1 MDNVNTT
8 DMENYAKKMD
18 EKYADKA
25 ADKAGYQ
32 EFKDNFKDL
41 VEKNFEDKGIHDVEV
56 ENRLVDKV
64 NETYDAFTIKH
75 TGSDVGVNISVT
87 EAYAAYA
94 KDETDMK
101 TIAGAM
107 VDRTVQALQNAPTI
121 SNGINDIQN
130 YDVMKN
136 KLVME
141 VVSAE
146 TNAELLETVPHKDI
160 EDMAVIYRFDVKDIV
175 GEGASVVVTNKM
187 LDNYGVTPEQ
197 LHTDAVKNA
206 PEIRP
211 IVIQGMAEVLAKQMG
226 VEDLEMLGLNIPPE
240 QEQIFVA
247 SVPDN
252 VHGAG
257 VLAYE
262 DFMDK
267 AAERAGGDFYILP
280 SSIHEL
286 LIVPDN
292 GMMDLKS
299 LENMVREVNATTVD
313 PSEKL
318 TDNVYHYDSKD
329 KIFELGEKHLL
340 REAVKER
347 EAEMGQKSGEKKSL
361 IGELKAAKEE
371 ASKRPEKDV
380 IDKGVKSKGDVAI

>member
-1 MDNVNTT
+1 MDNFNTT

-18 EKYADKA
+18 ERFADKA
-25 ADKAGYQ
+25 ADKADYQ
-32 EFKDNFKDL
+32 EFKGAFKDL
-41 VEKNFEDKGIHDVEV
+41 VEKTFVDKGIHDVEV

-87 EAYAAYA
+87 EAYSAYA
-94 KDETDMK
+94 KDEADIK
-101 TIAGAM
+101 TIANAM
-107 VDRTVQALQNAPTI
+107 VNRTVEALLNAPVI
-121 SNGINDIQN
+121 SDGINDIQN

-175 GEGASVVVTNKM
+175 GEGATVIVTNKM
-187 LDNYGVTPEQ
+187 LDNYGITPDQ
-197 LHTDAVKNA
+197 LHEDAVKNA

-226 VEDLEMLGLNIPPE
+226 VEEMEMLGLNIPPE

-257 VLAYE
+257 ILAYE

-267 AAERAGGDFYILP
+267 ASERVGNQSFFILP

-292 GMMDLKS
+292 GMMDLHS
-299 LENMVREVNATTVD
+299 LEQMVREVNATTVD

-318 TDNVYHYDSKD
+318 TDNVYHYDAQD
-329 KIFELGEKHLL
+329 KVFELGEKYVE
-340 REAVKER
+340 RQAAKERGEVKE
-347 EAEMGQKSGEKKSL
+347 AGAKKSL
-361 IGELKAAKEE
+361 LGELKAAKAE
-371 ASKRPEKDV
+371 AAKEPHKDV

>member
-1 MDNVNTT
+1 MDNYNTT

-18 EKYADKA
+18 ERFADKA
-25 ADKAGYQ
+25 ADKADYQ
-32 EFKDNFKDL
+32 EFKENFKDL
-41 VEKNFEDKGIHDVEV
+41 VEKTFEDKGIHDIEV

-64 NETYDAFTIKH
+64 NETYDAFTVKH
-75 TGSDVGVNISVT
+75 TGSDVGVNISVS
-87 EAYAAYA
+87 EAYSKYIWEDA
-94 KDETDMK
+94 DLNN
-101 TIAGAM
+101 IASVM
-107 VDRTVQALQNAPTI
+107 VDRTVEALQNAPSI

-146 TNAELLETVPHKDI
+146 ANAELLETIPHKDI
-160 EDMAVIYRFDVKDIV
+160 EDMAVVYRFDVKDIV
-175 GEGASVVVTNKM
+175 GEGATVIVTNKM

-197 LHTDAVKNA
+197 LHADAVKNA

-280 SSIHEL
+280 SSIHEV

-292 GMMDLKS
+292 GMMDLAS

-347 EAEMGQKSGEKKSL
+347 NAEMGQKTEGKKSL
-361 IGELKAAKEE
+361 LGELKAAKEE
-371 ASKRPEKDV
+371 ASKHPEKDV
-380 IDKGVKSKGDVAI
+380 IDKGTKSKGDAAL

>member
-1 MDNVNTT
+1 MENFNTT

-18 EKYADKA
+18 EKFADKA
-25 ADKAGYQ
+25 ADKVDYQ

-41 VEKNFEDKGIHDVEV
+41 VEKTFEDKGIHDVEV
-56 ENRLVDKV
+56 ENRLVDKI

-87 EAYAAYA
+87 EAYRAYA
-94 KDETDMK
+94 TDEADIK
-101 TIAGAM
+101 TIANAM
-107 VDRTVQALQNAPTI
+107 VNRTVEALLNAPVI
-121 SNGINDIQN
+121 SEGINDIQN

-160 EDMAVIYRFDVKDIV
+160 EDMAVVYRFDVKDIV
-175 GEGASVVVTNKM
+175 GEGATVIVTNKM
-187 LDNYGVTPEQ
+187 LDNYGITPEQ
-197 LHTDAVKNA
+197 LHEDALKNA

-226 VEDLEMLGLNIPPE
+226 VEDMEMLGLNIPPE

-257 VLAYE
+257 ILAYE

-267 AAERAGGDFYILP
+267 ASERVGNQSFFILP

-292 GMMDLKS
+292 GMMDLHS
-299 LENMVREVNATTVD
+299 LEQMVREVNATTVD

-318 TDNVYHYDSKD
+318 TDNVYHYDATD
-329 KIFELGEKHLL
+329 KIFELGGKFVERQAAKEK
-340 REAVKER
+340 ASVKE
-347 EAEMGQKSGEKKSL
+347 AGEKKSL
-361 IGELKAAKEE
+361 LGELKAAKEE
-371 ASKRPEKDV
+371 ASKHSEKDV

>member
-1 MDNVNTT
+1 MDNFTTT

-18 EKYADKA
+18 EKFADKA
-25 ADKAGYQ
+25 ADKADYQ

-41 VEKNFEDKGIHDVEV
+41 VEKTFEDKGIHDVEV

-87 EAYAAYA
+87 EAYRAYA
-94 KDETDMK
+94 TDEADIN
-101 TIAGAM
+101 TIANAM
-107 VDRTVQALQNAPTI
+107 VNRTVEALLNAPVI
-121 SNGINDIQN
+121 SEGINDIQN

-146 TNAELLETVPHKDI
+146 TNAELLATVPHKDI
-160 EDMAVIYRFDVKDIV
+160 EDMAVVYRFDVKDIV
-175 GEGASVVVTNKM
+175 GEGATVIVTNKM
-187 LDNYGVTPEQ
+187 LDNYGITPEQ
-197 LHTDAVKNA
+197 LHADAVKNA

-226 VEDLEMLGLNIPPE
+226 VEDMEMLGLNIPPE

-257 VLAYE
+257 ILAYE

-267 AAERAGGDFYILP
+267 ASERVGNQSFFILP

-292 GMMDLKS
+292 GMMDLHS
-299 LENMVREVNATTVD
+299 LEQMVREVNATTVD

-318 TDNVYHYDSKD
+318 TDNVYHYDAKD
-329 KIFELGEKHLL
+329 KIFELGGKFVERQEAKEK
-340 REAVKER
+340 ASVKE
-347 EAEMGQKSGEKKSL
+347 AGEKKSL
-361 IGELKAAKEE
+361 LGELKAAKEE
-371 ASKRPEKDV
+371 ASKHSEKDV

>member
-1 MDNVNTT
+1 MDNVNTKNIESYEQK
-8 DMENYAKKMD
+8 ME
-18 EKYADKA
+18 EKYSGRDADKM
-25 ADKAGYQ
+25 GYQ
-32 EFKDNFKDL
+32 EFKKEFADT
-41 VEKNFEDKGIHDVEV
+41 VEKSFNARGIHDVEI
-56 ENRLVDKV
+56 ENRLVDKI
-64 NETYDAFTIKH
+64 NESYDAFTVKH
-75 TGSDVGVNISVT
+75 TGSDVGVNISVS
-87 EAYAAYA
+87 EAYEAYVNHDVGITEIAAEMT
-94 KDETDMK
+94 K
-101 TIAGAM
+101 
-107 VDRTVQALQNAPTI
+107 RTAEALENAPVI
-121 SNGINDIQN
+121 SDSISDIQN
-130 YDVMKN
+130 YDVMKH

-141 VVSAE
+141 VVSLE
-146 TNAELLETVPHKDI
+146 TNAELLQTVPHKDI

-175 GEGASVVVTNKM
+175 GEGATVVITNQM
-187 LDNYGVTPEQ
+187 IDNYGITPDQ
-197 LHTDAVKNA
+197 LHEDALKNA

-267 AAERAGGDFYILP
+267 AAEKVGGDFYILP
-280 SSIHEL
+280 SSIHEI

-292 GMMDLKS
+292 GMMDLAS

-318 TDNVYHYDSKD
+318 TDSVYHYDSKD

-347 EAEMGQKSGEKKSL
+347 EAEMDQGEKRSLLGDLKS
-361 IGELKAAKEE
+361 AKEE
-371 ASKRPEKDV
+371 ASKQPKKDAPD
-380 IDKGVKSKGDVAI
+380 IGTKTKGGEAL

>member
-1 MDNVNTT
+1 MDNFTTT

-18 EKYADKA
+18 EKFADKA
-25 ADKAGYQ
+25 ADKVDYQ

-41 VEKNFEDKGIHDVEV
+41 VEKTFEDKGIHDVEV

-87 EAYAAYA
+87 EAYRAYA
-94 KDETDMK
+94 TDEADIK
-101 TIAGAM
+101 TIANAM
-107 VDRTVQALQNAPTI
+107 VNRTVEALLNAPVI
-121 SNGINDIQN
+121 SEGINDIQN

-146 TNAELLETVPHKDI
+146 TNAELLATVPHKDI
-160 EDMAVIYRFDVKDIV
+160 EDMAVVYRFDVKDIV
-175 GEGASVVVTNKM
+175 GEGATVIVTNKM
-187 LDNYGVTPEQ
+187 LDNYGITPEQ
-197 LHTDAVKNA
+197 LHEDALKNA

-226 VEDLEMLGLNIPPE
+226 VEDMEMLGLNIPPE

-257 VLAYE
+257 ILAYE

-267 AAERAGGDFYILP
+267 ASERVGNQSFFILP

-292 GMMDLKS
+292 GMMDLHS
-299 LENMVREVNATTVD
+299 LEQMVREVNATTVD

-318 TDNVYHYDSKD
+318 TDNVYHYDAKD
-329 KIFELGEKHLL
+329 KIFELGGKFVERQAAKEK
-340 REAVKER
+340 ASVKE
-347 EAEMGQKSGEKKSL
+347 AGEKKSL
-361 IGELKAAKEE
+361 LGELKAAKEE
-371 ASKRPEKDV
+371 ASKHSEKDV

>member
-1 MDNVNTT
+1 MDNFTTT

-18 EKYADKA
+18 EKFADKA
-25 ADKAGYQ
+25 ADKADYQ
-32 EFKDNFKDL
+32 EFKADFKDL
-41 VEKNFEDKGIHDVEV
+41 VEKTFEDKGIHDVEV

-87 EAYAAYA
+87 EAYRAYA
-94 KDETDMK
+94 TDEADIK
-101 TIAGAM
+101 TIANAM
-107 VDRTVQALQNAPTI
+107 VNRTVEALLNAPVI
-121 SNGINDIQN
+121 SEGINDIQN
-130 YDVMKN
+130 YEVMKN

-160 EDMAVIYRFDVKDIV
+160 EDMAVVYRFDVKDIV
-175 GEGASVVVTNKM
+175 GEGATVIVTNKM
-187 LDNYGVTPEQ
+187 LDNYGITPEQ
-197 LHTDAVKNA
+197 LHADAVKNA

-226 VEDLEMLGLNIPPE
+226 VEDMEMLGLNIPPE

-252 VHGAG
+252 IHGAG
-257 VLAYE
+257 ILAYE

-267 AAERAGGDFYILP
+267 ASERVGNQSFFILP

-292 GMMDLKS
+292 GMMDLHS
-299 LENMVREVNATTVD
+299 LEQMVREVNATTVD

-318 TDNVYHYDSKD
+318 TDNVYHYDAKD
-329 KIFELGEKHLL
+329 KIFELGGKFVERQEAREK
-340 REAVKER
+340 ASVKE
-347 EAEMGQKSGEKKSL
+347 AGEKKSL
-361 IGELKAAKEE
+361 LGELKAAKEE
-371 ASKRPEKDV
+371 ASKHSEKDV

>member
-1 MDNVNTT
+1 MDNFNTT

-18 EKYADKA
+18 EKFADKA
-25 ADKAGYQ
+25 ADKADYQ
-32 EFKDNFKDL
+32 EFKDSFKDL
-41 VEKNFEDKGIHDVEV
+41 VEKTFEDKGIHNVEV

-64 NETYDAFTIKH
+64 NETYDALTIKH
-75 TGSDVGVNISVT
+75 IGSDVGVNISVT
-87 EAYAAYA
+87 EAYRAYA
-94 KDETDMK
+94 TDEADIN
-101 TIAGAM
+101 TIANAM
-107 VDRTVQALQNAPTI
+107 VNRTVEALLNAPVI
-121 SNGINDIQN
+121 SEGINDIQN

-160 EDMAVIYRFDVKDIV
+160 EDMAVVYRFDVKDIV
-175 GEGASVVVTNKM
+175 GEGATVIVTNKM
-187 LDNYGVTPEQ
+187 LDNYGITPEQ
-197 LHTDAVKNA
+197 LHEDAVKNA

-226 VEDLEMLGLNIPPE
+226 VEDMEMLGLNIPPE

-257 VLAYE
+257 ILAYE

-267 AAERAGGDFYILP
+267 ASERVGNQSFFILP

-292 GMMDLKS
+292 GMMDLHS
-299 LENMVREVNATTVD
+299 LEQMVREVNATTVD

-318 TDNVYHYDSKD
+318 TDNVYHYDATD
-329 KIFELGEKHLL
+329 KIFELGGKFVERQAAKEK
-340 REAVKER
+340 ASVKE
-347 EAEMGQKSGEKKSL
+347 AGEKKSL
-361 IGELKAAKEE
+361 LGELKAAKEE
-371 ASKRPEKDV
+371 ASKHSEKDV

>member
-1 MDNVNTT
+1 MDNYNTT

-18 EKYADKA
+18 ERFADKA
-25 ADKAGYQ
+25 ADKADYQ
-32 EFKDNFKDL
+32 EFKENFKDL
-41 VEKNFEDKGIHDVEV
+41 VEKTFEDKGIHDIEV

-64 NETYDAFTIKH
+64 NETYDAFTVKH
-75 TGSDVGVNISVT
+75 TGSDVGVNISVS
-87 EAYAAYA
+87 EAYSKYIWEDA
-94 KDETDMK
+94 DLNN
-101 TIAGAM
+101 IASVM
-107 VDRTVQALQNAPTI
+107 VDRTVEALQNAPSI

-146 TNAELLETVPHKDI
+146 ANAELLETIPHKDI
-160 EDMAVIYRFDVKDIV
+160 EDMAVVYRFDVKDIV
-175 GEGASVVVTNKM
+175 GEGATVIVTNKM

-197 LHTDAVKNA
+197 LHADAVKNA

-280 SSIHEL
+280 SSIHEV

-292 GMMDLKS
+292 GMMDLAA
-299 LENMVREVNATTVD
+299 LENMVSRKCCFHIFISNICNCLTSLAVTIFVKCLR
-313 PSEKL
+313 KL
-318 TDNVYHYDSKD
+318 
-329 KIFELGEKHLL
+329 
-340 REAVKER
+340 
-347 EAEMGQKSGEKKSL
+347 
-361 IGELKAAKEE
+361 
-371 ASKRPEKDV
+371 
-380 IDKGVKSKGDVAI
+380 

>member
-1 MDNVNTT
+1 MDNFTTT

-18 EKYADKA
+18 EKFADRVADKA
-25 ADKAGYQ
+25 DYQ
-32 EFKDNFKDL
+32 EFKNDFKNL
-41 VEKNFEDKGIHDVEV
+41 VEKTFEDKGIHDVEV

-75 TGSDVGVNISVT
+75 TGSDVGVNISIT
-87 EAYAAYA
+87 EAYRAYA
-94 KDETDMK
+94 TDEADIK
-101 TIAGAM
+101 TIANAM
-107 VDRTVQALQNAPTI
+107 VNRTVEALLNAPVI
-121 SNGINDIQN
+121 SEGINDIQN
-130 YDVMKN
+130 YEVMKN

-146 TNAELLETVPHKDI
+146 TNAELLATVPHKDI
-160 EDMAVIYRFDVKDIV
+160 EDMAVVYRFDVKDIV
-175 GEGASVVVTNKM
+175 GEGATVIVTNKM
-187 LDNYGVTPEQ
+187 LDNYGITPEQ
-197 LHTDAVKNA
+197 LHADAVKNA

-226 VEDLEMLGLNIPPE
+226 VEDMEMLGLNIPPE

-257 VLAYE
+257 ILAYE

-267 AAERAGGDFYILP
+267 ASERVGNQSFFILP

-292 GMMDLKS
+292 GMMDLHS
-299 LENMVREVNATTVD
+299 LEQMVREVNATTVD

-318 TDNVYHYDSKD
+318 TDNVYHYDAKD
-329 KIFELGEKHLL
+329 KIFELGGKFVERQEAKEK
-340 REAVKER
+340 ASVKE
-347 EAEMGQKSGEKKSL
+347 AGEKKSL
-361 IGELKAAKEE
+361 LGELKAAKEE
-371 ASKRPEKDV
+371 ASKHPEKDV

>member
-1 MDNVNTT
+1 
-8 DMENYAKKMD
+8 MD
-18 EKYADKA
+18 ERFADKA
-25 ADKAGYQ
+25 ADKADYQ
-32 EFKDNFKDL
+32 EFKENFKDL
-41 VEKNFEDKGIHDVEV
+41 VEKTFEDKGIHDIEV

-64 NETYDAFTIKH
+64 NETYDAFTVKH
-75 TGSDVGVNISVT
+75 TGSDVGVNISVS
-87 EAYAAYA
+87 EAYSKYIWEDA
-94 KDETDMK
+94 DLNN
-101 TIAGAM
+101 IASVM
-107 VDRTVQALQNAPTI
+107 VDRTVEALQNAPSI

-146 TNAELLETVPHKDI
+146 ANAELLETIPHKDI
-160 EDMAVIYRFDVKDIV
+160 EDMAVVYRFDVKDIV
-175 GEGASVVVTNKM
+175 GEGATVIVTNKM

-197 LHTDAVKNA
+197 LHADAVKNA

-280 SSIHEL
+280 SSIHEV

-292 GMMDLKS
+292 GMMDLAS

-347 EAEMGQKSGEKKSL
+347 NAEMGQKTEGKKSL
-361 IGELKAAKEE
+361 LGELKAAKEE
-371 ASKRPEKDV
+371 ASKHPEKDV
-380 IDKGVKSKGDVAI
+380 IDKGTKSKGDAAL

>member
-1 MDNVNTT
+1 MDNFNTT

-18 EKYADKA
+18 EKFADKA
-25 ADKAGYQ
+25 ADKADYQ
-32 EFKDNFKDL
+32 EFKNDFKDL
-41 VEKNFEDKGIHDVEV
+41 VEKTFEDKGIHDVEV

-87 EAYAAYA
+87 EAYSAYA
-94 KDETDMK
+94 KDEADIK
-101 TIAGAM
+101 TIANAM
-107 VDRTVQALQNAPTI
+107 VNRTVEALLNAPVI
-121 SNGINDIQN
+121 SDGINDIQN
-130 YDVMKN
+130 YEVMKN

-175 GEGASVVVTNKM
+175 GEGATVIVTNKM
-187 LDNYGVTPEQ
+187 LDNYGITPDQ
-197 LHTDAVKNA
+197 LHEDAVKNA

-226 VEDLEMLGLNIPPE
+226 VEDMEMLGLNIPPE

-257 VLAYE
+257 ILAYE

-267 AAERAGGDFYILP
+267 ASERVGNQSFFILP

-292 GMMDLKS
+292 GMMDLHS
-299 LENMVREVNATTVD
+299 LEQMVREVNATTVD

-318 TDNVYHYDSKD
+318 TDNVYHYDAQD
-329 KIFELGEKHLL
+329 KVFELGEKFVE
-340 REAVKER
+340 RQAAKERGEVKE
-347 EAEMGQKSGEKKSL
+347 AGAKKSL
-361 IGELKAAKEE
+361 LGELKAAKAE
-371 ASKRPEKDV
+371 AAKEPHKDV

>member
-1 MDNVNTT
+1 MDNFTTT

-18 EKYADKA
+18 EKFADKA
-25 ADKAGYQ
+25 ADKADYQ
-32 EFKDNFKDL
+32 EFKADFKDL
-41 VEKNFEDKGIHDVEV
+41 VEKTFEDKGIHDVEV

-87 EAYAAYA
+87 EAYRAYA
-94 KDETDMK
+94 TDEADIN
-101 TIAGAM
+101 TIANAM
-107 VDRTVQALQNAPTI
+107 VNRTVEALLNAPVI
-121 SNGINDIQN
+121 SEGINDIQN

-160 EDMAVIYRFDVKDIV
+160 EDMAVVYRFDVKDIV
-175 GEGASVVVTNKM
+175 GEGATVIVTNKM
-187 LDNYGVTPEQ
+187 LDNYGITPEQ
-197 LHTDAVKNA
+197 LHADAVKNA

-226 VEDLEMLGLNIPPE
+226 VEDMEMLGLNIPPE

-252 VHGAG
+252 IHGAG
-257 VLAYE
+257 ILAYE

-267 AAERAGGDFYILP
+267 ASECVGNQSFFILP

-292 GMMDLKS
+292 GMMDLHS
-299 LENMVREVNATTVD
+299 LEQMVREVNATTVD

-318 TDNVYHYDSKD
+318 TDNVYHYDAKD
-329 KIFELGEKHLL
+329 KIFELGGKFVERQEAKEK
-340 REAVKER
+340 ASVKE
-347 EAEMGQKSGEKKSL
+347 AGEKKSL
-361 IGELKAAKEE
+361 LGELKAAKEE
-371 ASKRPEKDV
+371 ASKHSEKDV

>member
-1 MDNVNTT
+1 MDNYNTK
-8 DMENYAKKMD
+8 DMENYAQKMN

-25 ADKAGYQ
+25 ADKADYQ
-32 EFKDNFKDL
+32 EFKDSFKDL
-41 VEKNFEDKGIHDVEV
+41 VEKTFEDKGIHDVEV

-64 NETYDAFTIKH
+64 NETYDSFTVKH

-94 KDETDMK
+94 NDEADAK
-101 TIAGAM
+101 TIANAM
-107 VDRTVQALQNAPTI
+107 VDRTVEALLNAPTI

-141 VVSAE
+141 VVSSE
-146 TNAELLETVPHKDI
+146 TNAELLETIPHKDI
-160 EDMAVIYRFDVKDIV
+160 EDMAVIYRFDVKDMV
-175 GEGASVVVTNKM
+175 GEGATVIVTNKM
-187 LDNYGVTPEQ
+187 LENYGITPEQ
-197 LHTDAVKNA
+197 LHEDAVKNA

-226 VEDLEMLGLNIPPE
+226 VEDLDMLGLNIPPE

-257 VLAYE
+257 ILAYE

-267 AAERAGGDFYILP
+267 ASERVGNQSFFILP

-292 GMMDLKS
+292 GMMDLHS
-299 LENMVREVNATTVD
+299 LEQMVKEVNATTVD

-318 TDNVYHYDSKD
+318 TDNVYHYDAKD
-329 KIFELGEKHLL
+329 KIFELGGKFVERQEAKEK
-340 REAVKER
+340 ASVKE
-347 EAEMGQKSGEKKSL
+347 AGEKKSL
-361 IGELKAAKEE
+361 LGELKAAKEE
-371 ASKRPEKDV
+371 ASKHPEKDV
-380 IDKGVKSKGDVAI
+380 VDKGVKFKGDVAI

>member
-1 MDNVNTT
+1 MDNYNTK
-8 DMENYAKKMD
+8 DMENYAQKMN

-25 ADKAGYQ
+25 ADKADYQ
-32 EFKDNFKDL
+32 EFKDSFKDL
-41 VEKNFEDKGIHDVEV
+41 VEKTFEDKGIHDVEV

-64 NETYDAFTIKH
+64 NETYDSFTVKH

-94 KDETDMK
+94 NDEADAK
-101 TIAGAM
+101 TIANAM
-107 VDRTVQALQNAPTI
+107 VDRTVEALLNAPTI

-141 VVSAE
+141 VVSSE
-146 TNAELLETVPHKDI
+146 TNAELLETIPHKDI
-160 EDMAVIYRFDVKDIV
+160 EDMAVIYRFDVKDMV
-175 GEGASVVVTNKM
+175 GEGATVIVTNKM
-187 LDNYGVTPEQ
+187 LENYGITPEQ
-197 LHTDAVKNA
+197 LHEDAVKNA

-226 VEDLEMLGLNIPPE
+226 VEDLDMLGLNIPPE

-257 VLAYE
+257 ILAYE

-267 AAERAGGDFYILP
+267 ASERVGNQSFFILP

-292 GMMDLKS
+292 GMMDLHS
-299 LENMVREVNATTVD
+299 LEQMVKEVNATTVD

-318 TDNVYHYDSKD
+318 TDNVYHYDAKD
-329 KIFELGEKHLL
+329 KIFELGGKFVERQEAKEKGS
-340 REAVKER
+340 VKE
-347 EAEMGQKSGEKKSL
+347 AGEKKSL
-361 IGELKAAKEE
+361 LGELKAAKEE
-371 ASKRPEKDV
+371 ASKHPEKDV
-380 IDKGVKSKGDVAI
+380 VDKGVKFKGDVAI

>member
-1 MDNVNTT
+1 MDNFTTT

-18 EKYADKA
+18 EKFADKA
-25 ADKAGYQ
+25 ADKIGYK
-32 EFKDNFKDL
+32 EFKENFKDQ
-41 VEKNFEDKGIHDVEV
+41 VEKTFEDKGIHDVEV
-56 ENRLVDKV
+56 ENRLVDKA

-87 EAYAAYA
+87 EAYTAYA
-94 KDETDMK
+94 KDEADVK
-101 TIAGAM
+101 TIANAM
-107 VDRTVQALQNAPTI
+107 VDRTVEALLNAPVI
-121 SNGINDIQN
+121 SEGINDIQN

-146 TNAELLETVPHKDI
+146 TNAEFLETVPHKDI
-160 EDMAVIYRFDVKDIV
+160 EDMAVVYRFDVRDIV
-175 GEGASVVVTNKM
+175 GEGATVIVTNKM
-187 LDNYGVTPEQ
+187 LDNYGITADQ
-197 LHTDAVKNA
+197 LHEDAVKNA

-226 VEDLEMLGLNIPPE
+226 VEDLEMLGLNVPPE
-240 QEQIFVA
+240 QEWIFVA

-262 DFMDK
+262 NFMDK
-267 AAERAGGDFYILP
+267 ASERVGNQSFFILP

-292 GMMDLKS
+292 
-299 LENMVREVNATTVD
+299 
-313 PSEKL
+313 
-318 TDNVYHYDSKD
+318 VYHYDAKD
-329 KIFELGEKHLL
+329 KIFELGGKFVERQEAKEK
-340 REAVKER
+340 ASVKE
-347 EAEMGQKSGEKKSL
+347 AGEKKSL
-361 IGELKAAKEE
+361 IGELKAAKAE
-371 ASKRPEKDV
+371 AAKEPHKDV
-380 IDKGVKSKGDVAI
+380 IDKGAKSKGDVAI

>member
-1 MDNVNTT
+1 MDNFTTT

-18 EKYADKA
+18 EKFAEKATDK
-25 ADKAGYQ
+25 DDYQ

-41 VEKNFEDKGIHDVEV
+41 VEKTFEDKGIHDVEI
-56 ENRLVDKV
+56 ENHLIDKV

-87 EAYAAYA
+87 EAYTAYV
-94 KDETDMK
+94 KDEADVK
-101 TIAGAM
+101 TIANAM
-107 VDRTVQALQNAPTI
+107 VDRTVEALLNAPII

-175 GEGASVVVTNKM
+175 GEGASVIVTNKM
-187 LDNYGVTPEQ
+187 LDNYDITPDQ
-197 LHTDAVKNA
+197 LHADAVKNA

-226 VEDLEMLGLNIPPE
+226 VEDLEMLGLNVPPE

-267 AAERAGGDFYILP
+267 ASERVGNQSFFILP

-292 GMMDLKS
+292 GMMDLRS
-299 LENMVREVNATTVD
+299 LEQMVREVNATTVD
-313 PSEKL
+313 PSDKL
-318 TDNVYHYDSKD
+318 TDNVYHYDAKD
-329 KIFELGEKHLL
+329 KIFELGGKFVERQEAKEK
-340 REAVKER
+340 ASVKE
-347 EAEMGQKSGEKKSL
+347 AGEKKSL
-361 IGELKAAKEE
+361 LGELKAAKAE
-371 ASKRPEKDV
+371 ASKEPHKDV

>member
-1 MDNVNTT
+1 MDNYNTK
-8 DMENYAKKMD
+8 DMENYAQKMN

-25 ADKAGYQ
+25 ADKADYQ
-32 EFKDNFKDL
+32 EFKDSFKDL
-41 VEKNFEDKGIHDVEV
+41 VEKTFEDKGIHDVEV

-64 NETYDAFTIKH
+64 NETYDSFTVKH

-94 KDETDMK
+94 NDEADAK
-101 TIAGAM
+101 TIANAM
-107 VDRTVQALQNAPTI
+107 VDRTVEALLNAPTI

-141 VVSAE
+141 VVSSE
-146 TNAELLETVPHKDI
+146 TNAELLETIPHKDI

-175 GEGASVVVTNKM
+175 GEGATVIVTNKM
-187 LDNYGVTPEQ
+187 LENYGITPEQ
-197 LHTDAVKNA
+197 LHEDAVKNA

-226 VEDLEMLGLNIPPE
+226 VEDLDMLGLNIPPE

-252 VHGAG
+252 IHGAG
-257 VLAYE
+257 ILAYE

-267 AAERAGGDFYILP
+267 ASERVGNQSFFILP

-292 GMMDLKS
+292 GMMDLHS
-299 LENMVREVNATTVD
+299 LEQMVKEVNATTVD

-318 TDNVYHYDSKD
+318 TDNVYHYDAKD
-329 KIFELGEKHLL
+329 KIFELGGKFVERQEAKEKGS
-340 REAVKER
+340 VKE
-347 EAEMGQKSGEKKSL
+347 AGEKKSL
-361 IGELKAAKEE
+361 LGELKAAKEE
-371 ASKRPEKDV
+371 ASKHPEKDV
-380 IDKGVKSKGDVAI
+380 VDKGVKFKGDVAI

>member
-1 MDNVNTT
+1 MDNFNTT

-18 EKYADKA
+18 EKFADKA
-25 ADKAGYQ
+25 ADKVDYQ
-32 EFKDNFKDL
+32 EFKGTFKDL
-41 VEKNFEDKGIHDVEV
+41 VEKTFEDKGIHDVEV

-87 EAYAAYA
+87 EAYSAYA
-94 KDETDMK
+94 RDEAEIK
-101 TIAGAM
+101 TIANAM
-107 VDRTVQALQNAPTI
+107 VNRTVEALLNAPVI
-121 SNGINDIQN
+121 SDGINDIQN

-175 GEGASVVVTNKM
+175 GEGATVIVTNKM
-187 LDNYGVTPEQ
+187 LDNYGITPDQ
-197 LHTDAVKNA
+197 LHEDAVKNA

-226 VEDLEMLGLNIPPE
+226 VEDMEMLGLNIPPE

-257 VLAYE
+257 ILAYE

-267 AAERAGGDFYILP
+267 ASERVGNQSFFILP

-292 GMMDLKS
+292 GMMDLHS
-299 LENMVREVNATTVD
+299 LEQMVREVNATTVD

-318 TDNVYHYDSKD
+318 TDNVYHYDAQD
-329 KIFELGEKHLL
+329 KVFELGEKFVE
-340 REAVKER
+340 RQAAKERGEVKE
-347 EAEMGQKSGEKKSL
+347 AGAKKSL
-361 IGELKAAKEE
+361 LGELKAAKAE
-371 ASKRPEKDV
+371 AAKEPHKDV

>member
-1 MDNVNTT
+1 MDNFTTT

-18 EKYADKA
+18 EKFADKA
-25 ADKAGYQ
+25 ADKADYQ
-32 EFKDNFKDL
+32 EFKADFKNL
-41 VEKNFEDKGIHDVEV
+41 VEKTFEDKGIHDVEV

-87 EAYAAYA
+87 EAYRAYA
-94 KDETDMK
+94 TDEADIN
-101 TIAGAM
+101 TIANVM
-107 VDRTVQALQNAPTI
+107 VNRTVEALLNAPVI
-121 SNGINDIQN
+121 SEGINDIQN

-146 TNAELLETVPHKDI
+146 TNAELLATVPHKDI
-160 EDMAVIYRFDVKDIV
+160 EDMAVVYRFDVKDIV
-175 GEGASVVVTNKM
+175 GEGATVIVTNKM
-187 LDNYGVTPEQ
+187 LDNYGITPEQ
-197 LHTDAVKNA
+197 LHADAVKNA

-226 VEDLEMLGLNIPPE
+226 VEDMEMLGLNIPPE

-252 VHGAG
+252 IHGAG
-257 VLAYE
+257 ILAYE

-267 AAERAGGDFYILP
+267 ASERVGNQSFFILP

-292 GMMDLKS
+292 GMMDLHS
-299 LENMVREVNATTVD
+299 LEQMVREVNATTVD

-318 TDNVYHYDSKD
+318 TDNVYHYDAKD
-329 KIFELGEKHLL
+329 KIFELGGKFVERQEAKEK
-340 REAVKER
+340 ASVKE
-347 EAEMGQKSGEKKSL
+347 AGEKKSL
-361 IGELKAAKEE
+361 LGELKAAKEE
-371 ASKRPEKDV
+371 AAKHPEKDV

>member
-1 MDNVNTT
+1 MDNFNTT

-18 EKYADKA
+18 EKFAYKA
-25 ADKAGYQ
+25 ADKADYQ
-32 EFKDNFKDL
+32 EFKADFKDL
-41 VEKNFEDKGIHDVEV
+41 VEKTFEDKGIHDVEV

-87 EAYAAYA
+87 EAYSAYA
-94 KDETDMK
+94 KDEADIK
-101 TIAGAM
+101 TIANAM
-107 VDRTVQALQNAPTI
+107 VNRTVEALMNAPVI
-121 SNGINDIQN
+121 SDGINDIQN

-175 GEGASVVVTNKM
+175 GEGATVIVTNKM
-187 LDNYGVTPEQ
+187 LDNYGITPDQ
-197 LHTDAVKNA
+197 LHEDAVKNA

-226 VEDLEMLGLNIPPE
+226 VEDMEMLGLNIPPE

-257 VLAYE
+257 ILAYE

-267 AAERAGGDFYILP
+267 ASERVGNQDA
-280 SSIHEL
+280 
-286 LIVPDN
+286 
-292 GMMDLKS
+292 
-299 LENMVREVNATTVD
+299 
-313 PSEKL
+313 
-318 TDNVYHYDSKD
+318 
-329 KIFELGEKHLL
+329 
-340 REAVKER
+340 
-347 EAEMGQKSGEKKSL
+347 
-361 IGELKAAKEE
+361 
-371 ASKRPEKDV
+371 
-380 IDKGVKSKGDVAI
+380 

>member
-1 MDNVNTT
+1 MDNFNTT
-8 DMENYAKKMD
+8 DMENYAAKMD
-18 EKYADKA
+18 EKYSDRSSDKLGF
-25 ADKAGYQ
+25 K
-32 EFKDNFKDL
+32 EFKEAFAEA
-41 VEKNFEDKGIHDVEV
+41 VEKEFGSGGTSNIEI

-64 NETYDAFTIKH
+64 NETYDAFTVKH
-75 TGSDVGVNISVT
+75 TGSDVGVNISIND
-87 EAYAAYA
+87 AYDAYVRQDA
-94 KDETDMK
+94 SIEELT
-101 TIAGAM
+101 ASA
-107 VDRTVQALQNAPTI
+107 VARTAEALQNAPVI
-121 SNGINDIQN
+121 SNSINDIQN
-130 YDVMKN
+130 YDAMKN

-146 TNAELLETVPHKDI
+146 ANAELLETIPHKDI

-175 GEGASVVVTNKM
+175 GDGASIVVTNKM
-187 LDNYGVTPEQ
+187 LDNYGVTPEK
-197 LHTDAVKNA
+197 LHEDAVKNA

-267 AAERAGGDFYILP
+267 AAEKVGGDFYILP
-280 SSIHEL
+280 SSIHEV

-292 GMMDLKS
+292 GMMDLAA

-318 TDNVYHYDSKD
+318 TDSVYHYDSKD

-340 REAVKER
+340 RQAVKER
-347 EAEMGQKSGEKKSL
+347 ESEMSQKGEGKKSL
-361 IGELKAAKEE
+361 LGELKAAKAE
-371 ASKRPEKDV
+371 AAKEPHKDA
-380 IDKGVKSKGDVAI
+380 IDKDAKSKGDVAI

>member
-1 MDNVNTT
+1 MDNFTTT

-18 EKYADKA
+18 EKFADKA
-25 ADKAGYQ
+25 ADKADYQ

-41 VEKNFEDKGIHDVEV
+41 VEKTFEDKGIHDVEV

-87 EAYAAYA
+87 EAYRAYA
-94 KDETDMK
+94 TDEADIN
-101 TIAGAM
+101 TIANAM
-107 VDRTVQALQNAPTI
+107 VNRTVEALLNAPVI
-121 SNGINDIQN
+121 SEGINDIQN

-146 TNAELLETVPHKDI
+146 TNAELLATVPHKDI
-160 EDMAVIYRFDVKDIV
+160 EDMAVVYRFDVKDIV
-175 GEGASVVVTNKM
+175 GEGATVIVTNKM
-187 LDNYGVTPEQ
+187 LDNYGITPEQ
-197 LHTDAVKNA
+197 LHADAVKNA

-226 VEDLEMLGLNIPPE
+226 VEDMEMLGLNIPPE

-257 VLAYE
+257 ILAYE

-267 AAERAGGDFYILP
+267 ASERVGNQSFFILP

-292 GMMDLKS
+292 GMMDLHS
-299 LENMVREVNATTVD
+299 LEQMVREVNATTVD

-318 TDNVYHYDSKD
+318 TDNVYHSDAKD
-329 KIFELGEKHLL
+329 KIFELGGKFVERQEAKEK
-340 REAVKER
+340 ASVKE
-347 EAEMGQKSGEKKSL
+347 AGEKKSL
-361 IGELKAAKEE
+361 LGELKAAKEE
-371 ASKRPEKDV
+371 ASKHSEKDV

>member
-1 MDNVNTT
+1 MDNFNTT

-18 EKYADKA
+18 EKFADKA
-25 ADKAGYQ
+25 ADKADYQ
-32 EFKDNFKDL
+32 EFKDSFKDL
-41 VEKNFEDKGIHDVEV
+41 VEKTFEDKGIHNVEV

-87 EAYAAYA
+87 EAYRAYA
-94 KDETDMK
+94 TDEADIN
-101 TIAGAM
+101 TIANAM
-107 VDRTVQALQNAPTI
+107 VNRTVEALLNAPVI
-121 SNGINDIQN
+121 SEGINDIQN

-160 EDMAVIYRFDVKDIV
+160 EDMAVVYRFDVKDIV
-175 GEGASVVVTNKM
+175 GEGATVIVTNKM
-187 LDNYGVTPEQ
+187 LDNYGITPEQ
-197 LHTDAVKNA
+197 LHEDALKNA

-226 VEDLEMLGLNIPPE
+226 VEDMEMLGLNIPPE

-257 VLAYE
+257 ILAYE

-267 AAERAGGDFYILP
+267 ASERVGNQSFFILP

-292 GMMDLKS
+292 GMMDLHS
-299 LENMVREVNATTVD
+299 LEQMVREVNATTVD

-318 TDNVYHYDSKD
+318 TDNVYHYDVKD
-329 KIFELGEKHLL
+329 KIFELGGKFVERQEAKEK
-340 REAVKER
+340 ASVKE
-347 EAEMGQKSGEKKSL
+347 AGEKKSL
-361 IGELKAAKEE
+361 LGELKAAKEE
-371 ASKRPEKDV
+371 ASKHSEKDV

>member
-1 MDNVNTT
+1 MDNFNTT

-18 EKYADKA
+18 EKFADKA
-25 ADKAGYQ
+25 ADKADYQ
-32 EFKDNFKDL
+32 EFKDSFKDL
-41 VEKNFEDKGIHDVEV
+41 VEKTFEDKGIHDVEV

-87 EAYAAYA
+87 EAYSAYA
-94 KDETDMK
+94 KDEADIK
-101 TIAGAM
+101 TIANAM
-107 VDRTVQALQNAPTI
+107 VNRTVEALLNAPVI
-121 SNGINDIQN
+121 SDGINDIQN

-175 GEGASVVVTNKM
+175 GEGATVIVTNKM
-187 LDNYGVTPEQ
+187 LDNYGITPDQ
-197 LHTDAVKNA
+197 LHEDAVKNA

-226 VEDLEMLGLNIPPE
+226 VEDMEMLGLNIPPE

-257 VLAYE
+257 ILAYE

-267 AAERAGGDFYILP
+267 ASERVGNQSFFILP

-292 GMMDLKS
+292 GMMDLHS
-299 LENMVREVNATTVD
+299 LEQMVREVNATTVD

-318 TDNVYHYDSKD
+318 TDNVYHYDAQD
-329 KIFELGEKHLL
+329 KVFELGEKFVE
-340 REAVKER
+340 RQAAKERGEVKE
-347 EAEMGQKSGEKKSL
+347 AGAKKSL
-361 IGELKAAKEE
+361 LGELKAAKAE
-371 ASKRPEKDV
+371 AAKEPHKDV

>member
-1 MDNVNTT
+1 MDNFTTT

-18 EKYADKA
+18 EKFADKA
-25 ADKAGYQ
+25 TDKADYQ
-32 EFKDNFKDL
+32 EFKADFKDL
-41 VEKNFEDKGIHDVEV
+41 VEKTFEDKGIHDVEV

-87 EAYAAYA
+87 EAYRAYA
-94 KDETDMK
+94 TDEADIN
-101 TIAGAM
+101 TIANAM
-107 VDRTVQALQNAPTI
+107 VNRTVEALLNAPVI
-121 SNGINDIQN
+121 SEGINDIQN

-146 TNAELLETVPHKDI
+146 TNAELLATVPHKDI
-160 EDMAVIYRFDVKDIV
+160 EDMAVVYRFDVKDIV
-175 GEGASVVVTNKM
+175 GEGATVIVTNKM
-187 LDNYGVTPEQ
+187 LDNYGITPEQ
-197 LHTDAVKNA
+197 LHADAVKNA

-226 VEDLEMLGLNIPPE
+226 VEDMEMLGLNIPPE

-257 VLAYE
+257 ILAYE

-267 AAERAGGDFYILP
+267 ASERVGNQSFFILP

-292 GMMDLKS
+292 GMMDLHS
-299 LENMVREVNATTVD
+299 LEQMVREVNATTVD

-318 TDNVYHYDSKD
+318 TDNVYHYDAKD
-329 KIFELGEKHLL
+329 KIFELGGKFVERQAAKEK
-340 REAVKER
+340 ASVKE
-347 EAEMGQKSGEKKSL
+347 AGEKKSL
-361 IGELKAAKEE
+361 LGELKAAKEE
-371 ASKRPEKDV
+371 ASKHSEKDV

>member
-1 MDNVNTT
+1 MDNYNTT

-18 EKYADKA
+18 ERFADKA
-25 ADKAGYQ
+25 ADKADYQ
-32 EFKDNFKDL
+32 EFKENFKDL
-41 VEKNFEDKGIHDVEV
+41 VEKTFEDKGIHDIEV

-64 NETYDAFTIKH
+64 NETYDAFTVKH
-75 TGSDVGVNISVT
+75 TGSDVGVNISVS
-87 EAYAAYA
+87 EAYSKYIWEDA
-94 KDETDMK
+94 DLNN
-101 TIAGAM
+101 IASVM
-107 VDRTVQALQNAPTI
+107 VDRTVEALQNAPSI

-146 TNAELLETVPHKDI
+146 ANAELLETIPHKDI
-160 EDMAVIYRFDVKDIV
+160 EDMAVVYRFDVKDIV
-175 GEGASVVVTNKM
+175 GEGATVIVTNKM

-197 LHTDAVKNA
+197 LHADAVKNA

-280 SSIHEL
+280 SSIHEV

-292 GMMDLKS
+292 GMMDLAA

-340 REAVKER
+340 RQAVKER
-347 EAEMGQKSGEKKSL
+347 ESEMSQKAEGKKSL
-361 IGELKAAKEE
+361 LGELKAAKAE
-371 ASKRPEKDV
+371 AAKVPHKDA
-380 IDKGVKSKGDVAI
+380 IDKGAKSKGDVAI

>member
-1 MDNVNTT
+1 MDNFNTT
-8 DMENYAKKMD
+8 DMEKYAKKID
-18 EKYADKA
+18 EKYADRD
-25 ADKAGYQ
+25 ADKMGYQ
-32 EFKDNFKDL
+32 EFKSAYADT
-41 VEKNFEDKGIHDVEV
+41 VEKAFHYKGMSDVEI

-64 NETYDAFTIKH
+64 NETYDALTVKH
-75 TGSDVGVNISVT
+75 SESDVGVNISITDAYDAYVNHDVSIVEIAA
-87 EAYAAYA
+87 EATAKTAA
-94 KDETDMK
+94 
-101 TIAGAM
+101 
-107 VDRTVQALQNAPTI
+107 ALENAPNI

-146 TNAELLETVPHKDI
+146 TNADLLETVPHKDI

-175 GEGASVVVTNKM
+175 GEGASVIVTNKM
-187 LDNYGVTPEQ
+187 LDNYGITPDQ
-197 LHTDAVKNA
+197 LHEDAVKNA

-226 VEDLEMLGLNIPPE
+226 VEDLEMLGLNVPPE

-257 VLAYE
+257 ILAYE

-267 AAERAGGDFYILP
+267 ASERVGNQSFFILP

-292 GMMDLKS
+292 GKMDLYS
-299 LENMVREVNATTVD
+299 LEQMVREVNATTVD

-318 TDNVYHYDSKD
+318 TDNVYHYDVQD
-329 KIFELGEKHLL
+329 KVFELGEKFVE
-340 REAVKER
+340 RQAAKERGEVKE
-347 EAEMGQKSGEKKSL
+347 AGAKKSL
-361 IGELKAAKEE
+361 LGELKAAKAE
-371 ASKRPEKDV
+371 AAKEPYKDA